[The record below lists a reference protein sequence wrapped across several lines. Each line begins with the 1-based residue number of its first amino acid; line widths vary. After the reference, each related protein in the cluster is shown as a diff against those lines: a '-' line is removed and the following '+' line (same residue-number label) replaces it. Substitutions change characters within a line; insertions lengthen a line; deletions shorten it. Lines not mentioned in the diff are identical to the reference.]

1 MTISAAVVAAAAEL
15 VVVVAAA
22 VEQALAVL
30 AVGAAALAESVVDV
44 VESVVVVADLGFGP
58 VLAVV
63 QQNLNETVAAA
74 ADVRAA
80 LVAVAEVVAGT
91 LEGAG
96 G

>member
-1 MTISAAVVAAAAEL
+1 MTISAAVVAAAAAL

-22 VEQALAVL
+22 VEQALSVL
-30 AVGAAALAESVVDV
+30 VVGAAALAESVV
-44 VESVVVVADLGFGP
+44 VVADLGFDP

-63 QQNLNETVAAA
+63 VRQNSNETVAAA
-74 ADVRAA
+74 ADGRAA
-80 LVAVAEVVAGT
+80 LVGVGEVVAGT